1 MTPRIL
7 AAAILSLLLPALT
20 VHGEPP
26 AKKLKV
32 RLTHYGY
39 PGDPHASNNTRL
51 GLGDHNNILNP
62 DSVAVSPDLDR
73 IFPFGAKVIAN
84 GKFIG
89 FRHDTTSAKLRR
101 TIAVYD
107 PQGQFDRGDGDV
119 YIEVPAKTK

>member
-1 MTPRIL
+1 MTPRIIT
-7 AAAILSLLLPALT
+7 AAILLLFPALALL
-20 VHGEPP
+20 GEAA

-73 IFPFGAKVIAN
+73 IFPFDSKVVVN

-89 FRHDTTSAKLRR
+89 FRHDTMSPKFKR

-107 PQGQFDRGDGDV
+107 PQGQFTGGDGEV

>member
-1 MTPRIL
+1 MTPRIITT
-7 AAAILSLLLPALT
+7 AILILLLPALT
-20 VHGEPP
+20 LQGEPLS
-26 AKKLKV
+26 KELKV

-73 IFPFGAKVIAN
+73 IFPFGSKVVVN
-84 GKFIG
+84 GEFIG
-89 FRHDTTSAKLRR
+89 FRHDTMSPKFKR

-107 PQGQFDRGDGDV
+107 PQGQFTSGHGDV
-119 YIEVPAKTK
+119 YIQVPAKTK